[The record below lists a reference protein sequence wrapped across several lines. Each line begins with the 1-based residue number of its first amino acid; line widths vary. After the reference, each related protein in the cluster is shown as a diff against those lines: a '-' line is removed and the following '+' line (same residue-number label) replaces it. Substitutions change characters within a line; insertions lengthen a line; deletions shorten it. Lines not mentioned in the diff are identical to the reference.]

1 MLFRSPVGLPR
12 VFFLDARRIRQD
24 EAAEVRR
31 AGGAEHR
38 TAKSP
43 GDQSRQIPHMIE
55 MCVCEDHRID
65 LGRWDRKGI
74 PVAKSEL
81 LEPLEQPTIHEDS
94 LAPVLDDEFRTGDG
108 ACRTREGQSSHD
120 RRYIMRG

>member
-1 MLFRSPVGLPR
+1 MVTIRLSGVLLLDPGR
-12 VFFLDARRIRQD
+12 VWQH
-24 EAAEVRR
+24 ESAELRC